1 MASSAPAESGSP
13 RLLARIAHS
22 LERVPWLIPAVS
34 FASGAVGFAMVK
46 RGADL
51 ARVIAM
57 IALAGWLW
65 LLIEPLVRRYL
76 ERRRAGIGKFL
87 SNFLTQSLQQEMLF
101 FALPFLFGATQRDG
115 GQIGFLIVAAIGA
128 TLTALD
134 PLYERWIAARAATRL
149 LFHAYCSL
157 IAAVVVLPIVV
168 HLSLERA
175 LPFALGAVGVWL
187 LLTAPMALRS
197 LRSMKLKVA
206 WIACSL
212 IAPVL
217 VWTLRAHIPPAGL
230 VVTQAVVTQSIDDLT
245 PGPPMK
251 SLTSAQ
257 LSDGVIA
264 FIAIRA
270 PSGVAQSISFDW
282 RHRGSSEVI
291 TSEIHGGNDSGW
303 RTYSRKQVF
312 PEDSRGR
319 WFVDVRT
326 PQGQL
331 LKRLQFSVQ

>member
-1 MASSAPAESGSP
+1 MSSAPVEPDSP
-13 RLLARIAHS
+13 RLLARVARF

-34 FASGAVGFAMVK
+34 FVSGAIGFAMVK

-65 LLIEPLVRRYL
+65 LLIEPLVRRHL

-101 FALPFLFGATQRDG
+101 FSLPFLFGSTQRDA
-115 GQIGFLIVAAIGA
+115 GQIGFLMVAIVAAL
-128 TLTALD
+128 LTALD
-134 PLYERWIAARAATRL
+134 PLYERWVAARAATRL

-157 IAAVVVLPIVV
+157 IAAVVVLPMVV

-197 LRSMKLKVA
+197 LQSLKLKAA

-257 LSDGVIA
+257 LGSGVIA
-264 FIAIRA
+264 FIAVRA
-270 PSGVAQSISFDW
+270 PSGVAQSIVFDW
-282 RHRGSSEVI
+282 RHRGSSEII
-291 TSEIHGGNDSGW
+291 TSEIHGGNTSGW

-319 WFVDVRT
+319 WFVDIRT

>member
-1 MASSAPAESGSP
+1 MSPDAAESLSHP
-13 RLLARIAHS
+13 LLARAASFI
-22 LERVPWLIPAVS
+22 ERVPWLIPTISFVS
-34 FASGAVGFAMVK
+34 GLIGFAMVK

-51 ARVIAM
+51 ARVVAM

-65 LLIEPLVRRYL
+65 LLIEPIVRRYL
-76 ERRRAGIGKFL
+76 ENRRAGIGKFL

-101 FALPFLFGATQRDG
+101 FALPFMFGATQRDV
-115 GQIGFLIVAAIGA
+115 GQIAFLIVAAAAAMI
-128 TLTALD
+128 TALD

-157 IAAVVVLPIVV
+157 IAAVVVLPMVV
-168 HLSLERA
+168 HLPLERA

-197 LRSMKLKVA
+197 LRSMKLKAA

-212 IAPVL
+212 IAPIL
-217 VWTLRAHIPPAGL
+217 LWTLRSHVPPAGL
-230 VVTQAVVTQSIDDLT
+230 VVTQAAVTQSIDELT
-245 PGPPMK
+245 PGPSLK
-251 SLTSAQ
+251 SLASAQ

-264 FIAIRA
+264 FVAIRA
-270 PSGVAQSISFDW
+270 PGGVAQTIVFDW
-282 RHRGSSEVI
+282 RHRGSSETI
-291 TSEIHGGNDSGW
+291 TSEIHGGNESGW
-303 RTYSRKQVF
+303 RTWSRKQIF

-331 LKRLQFSVQ
+331 LKRLQFSVH